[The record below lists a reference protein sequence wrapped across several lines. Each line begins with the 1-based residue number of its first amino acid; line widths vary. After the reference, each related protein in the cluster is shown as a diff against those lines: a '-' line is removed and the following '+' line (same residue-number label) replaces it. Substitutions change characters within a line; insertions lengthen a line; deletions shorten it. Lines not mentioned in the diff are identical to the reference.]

1 MTGFALKSQLTLAQ
15 HPEVGAHHEVIYN
28 DVEGPAHHREVAALQ
43 EIRLLPP
50 VTTVQLQ
57 GVPSGLRPELIGL
70 TLNIW
75 LFYCLLEMMEI

>member
-1 MTGFALKSQLTLAQ
+1 MPSPVAPSQLTLAQ

-50 VTTVQLQ
+50 VTAVQLQ
-57 GVPSGLRPELIGL
+57 GVPSGLRPG
-70 TLNIW
+70 
-75 LFYCLLEMMEI
+75 